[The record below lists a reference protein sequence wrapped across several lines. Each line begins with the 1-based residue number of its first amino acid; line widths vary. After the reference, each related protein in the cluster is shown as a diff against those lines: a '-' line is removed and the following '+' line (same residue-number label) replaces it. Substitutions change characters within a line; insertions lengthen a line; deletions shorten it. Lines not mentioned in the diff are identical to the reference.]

1 MMENRTIVL
10 VEDDADI
17 RELFTMVL
25 RQAGYVVMPF
35 EHGQTALVA
44 LQGMQCDLLITD
56 YHLPDTRGNLLV
68 IYVRAAYPDLAT
80 MLISG
85 ESDVQHLAS
94 LCGADA
100 WFRKGESL
108 DGFLAQVTT
117 VCARAGNNS
126 ERVPC

>member
-1 MMENRTIVL
+1 MTENRTIVL

-35 EHGQTALVA
+35 EHGQSALAA
-44 LQGMQCDLLITD
+44 LQAMPCDLLITD
-56 YHLPDTRGNLLV
+56 YHLPDTRGNLL
-68 IYVRAAYPDLAT
+68 ISIVRAARPRLAT

-100 WFRKGESL
+100 WFRKGEL
-108 DGFLAQVTT
+108 LGAFLEKVSA
-117 VCARAGNNS
+117 VCAGSNCEGVSCNG
-126 ERVPC
+126 

>member
-1 MMENRTIVL
+1 VEERQPHIVL

-17 RELFTMVL
+17 RELFSMVL
-25 RQAGYVVMPF
+25 RQAGYAVMPF
-35 EHGQTALVA
+35 EHGQTALAA
-44 LQGMQCDLLITD
+44 LQAMPCDLFITD

-68 IYVRAAYPDLAT
+68 IYVRAAYPRLAT

-100 WFRKGESL
+100 WFRKGEPL
-108 DGFLAQVTT
+108 DRFLEKVAT
-117 VCARAGNNS
+117 VCAPEMVATVRG
-126 ERVPC
+126 